1 MILPAARS
9 RSWTQTVVVPMS
21 MAMAIVALTG
31 IAGFDLHDPGFPG
44 PPLGK
49 VQGGGDPEVVLPH
62 HLGQMA
68 QHEEI
73 GGQAVQ
79 AVLAG
84 QALLQAGQ
92 IADIVRQGRRRQRH
106 EFLLKGRVI
115 EPGGLQGLQV
125 DGAGAQT
132 HASPGGGS
140 GCAGPAGTPAGCGS
154 PRRRGPSSGRPGG
167 TPGPT
172 PRR

>member
-1 MILPAARS
+1 M
-9 RSWTQTVVVPMS
+9 
-21 MAMAIVALTG
+21 
-31 IAGFDLHDPGFPG
+31 HYPGLPG

-49 VQGGGDPEVVLPH
+49 VQGGGDPEIVLPH

-73 GGQAVQ
+73 GRQAVQ

-84 QALLQAGQ
+84 QTLLQAGQ

-125 DGAGAQT
+125 DGAGAQV
-132 HASPGGGS
+132 HA
-140 GCAGPAGTPAGCGS
+140 TPAAGQGA
-154 PRRRGPSSGRPGG
+154 PVQQGLRRDADHHVAVDEALAGLAVPQVPLLVA
-167 TPGPT
+167 
-172 PRR
+172 